1 MGGSEAARRKVLP
14 PDRASSSRYILT
26 AMASVLRFLALIFW
40 LAGVGLPAHALEL
53 PGGLAPGER
62 ARVVE
67 VIDGDTVALADGQ
80 EVRLVGIQAPK
91 LPLGRPGFPTWP
103 LAPEAKAALSD
114 LVLGRR
120 VRLAYGGRERDRHGR
135 LLAHLFREEGGLWV
149 QGEMLGLGLARV
161 YTFPDNRAL
170 AGPLYARESQARA
183 ARRGIWALD
192 RYRVLPAETAE
203 RALDQFALIEGKV
216 KDVGRARGSA
226 YLNFGE
232 DWRSDFTLV
241 IRTEGLRVFSE
252 EGIDVTAFEGRRIRV
267 RGWVEFWNGPMIEV
281 THPEQIEE
289 VFR

>member
-1 MGGSEAARRKVLP
+1 
-14 PDRASSSRYILT
+14 
-26 AMASVLRFLALIFW
+26 MASVLRFLTLIFW
-40 LAGVGLPAHALEL
+40 LAGADASHALEL
-53 PGGLAPGER
+53 PAGLAPGER

-91 LPLGRPGFPTWP
+91 LPLGRPGFPVWP
-103 LAPEAKAALSD
+103 LAAEAKAALSD
-114 LVLGRR
+114 LVLGQR
-120 VRLAYGGRERDRHGR
+120 VRLAYGGRMRDRHGR
-135 LLAHLFREEGGLWV
+135 LLAHLFREQGGLWV

-170 AGPLYARESQARA
+170 ADRLLAREAEARA
-183 ARRGIWALD
+183 AGRGIWALD
-192 RYRVLPAETAE
+192 RYRVLPAEAAE
-203 RALDQFALIEGKV
+203 RALDEFALIEGRV
-216 KDVGRARGSA
+216 LAVGRARGAA

-232 DWRSDFTLV
+232 DWQSDLTLV
-241 IRTEGLRVFSE
+241 IRAEGLRVFSD
-252 EGIDVTAFEGRRIRV
+252 EGIDVAAYEGRRIRV